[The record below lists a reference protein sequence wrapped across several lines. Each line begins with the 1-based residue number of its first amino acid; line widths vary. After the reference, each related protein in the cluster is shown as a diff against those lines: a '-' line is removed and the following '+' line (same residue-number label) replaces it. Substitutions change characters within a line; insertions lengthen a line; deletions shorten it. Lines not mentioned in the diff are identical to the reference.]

1 MRSWGRPSR
10 RTHHRT
16 RQGSEHGFTASRGGG
31 PSSHLPSGG
40 YGRRVAG
47 TIGAQ
52 LTAAGSPL
60 VDVAG
65 TRSRIALLAVVLGCA
80 GAAAALHVVG
90 GLGQAAAV
98 LRASGRAVLQLL
110 AVAVVVTGVLAS
122 LPLTLAFLALMATVA
137 SGTAARRLTRDRS
150 GVWCAVPVLAGAVPV
165 LTLLVAAR
173 LIPANGAAL
182 VPVGG
187 ILVGGAMTATVLAGR
202 RALEAL
208 AMRHGEYEAAL
219 ALGLDSRDAAM
230 LVARE
235 DAALALLPGLD
246 QTRTVGLVTLP
257 GAFVGMLLGG
267 ATPAEAA
274 AVQLVVL
281 VALLL
286 VQSAA
291 VLVVLELVATGRLRD
306 PRRRGVAR

>member
-1 MRSWGRPSR
+1 MTVPTG
-10 RTHHRT
+10 TL
-16 RQGSEHGFTASRGGG
+16 A
-31 PSSHLPSGG
+31 
-40 YGRRVAG
+40 AG
-47 TIGAQ
+47 
-52 LTAAGSPL
+52 AGSPL
-60 VDVAG
+60 VDVDSTA
-65 TRSRIALLAVVLGCA
+65 SRIALVAVLLTCA
-80 GAAAALHVVG
+80 GLAAAVNVAG

-110 AVAVVVTGVLAS
+110 AVAVVVTAVLSS
-122 LPLTLAFLALMATVA
+122 LPLTVAFLALMSTVA
-137 SGTAARRLTRDRS
+137 SATAGRRLTRDVS
-150 GVWCAVPVLAGAVPV
+150 GAWCALPVLVAAVPVL
-165 LTLLVAAR
+165 LLLVGVR
-173 LIPANGAAL
+173 LVPATGTAL

-187 ILVGGAMTATVLAGR
+187 ILIGGAMTATVLAGR
-202 RALEAL
+202 RALDAIST
-208 AMRHGEYEAAL
+208 RYGEYEAGL
-219 ALGLDSRDAAM
+219 ALGLDRRDAAL
-230 LVARE
+230 LVARD

-286 VQSAA
+286 VQSTA
-291 VLVVLELVATGRLRD
+291 VLVVLELVAGGRLRD